1 MFAYISRRWSQSI
14 RPWISDSKL
23 IAFLDR
29 ILHSLLMTTNFISPQ
44 WANRPVYC
52 KALLILGLGNII
64 SYLIHVPVFH
74 GSGLLTV
81 LQCILDDSFLNK
93 SIIEIRSTFT
103 YTQIQNSNIKF
114 DAWILY
120 KNTDLTHVAILYC
133 FTLFFFL
140 LGKLKQISIWSLSSS
155 YHYVLSTTICLFIY
169 LFSFMVE
176 IMPLVAHIQRRNFQ
190 GFLAC

>member
-1 MFAYISRRWSQSI
+1 MFAYVSRRWSQSI

-81 LQCILDDSFLNK
+81 LQCILDDTFLNK
-93 SIIEIRSTFT
+93 FIIEIRSTFT
-103 YTQIQNSNIKF
+103 YTQIKNSNIKF
-114 DAWILY
+114 DAWKKK

-133 FTLFFFL
+133 FTLFFFYL
-140 LGKLKQISIWSLSSS
+140 ANWSKLVS
-155 YHYVLSTTICLFIY
+155 
-169 LFSFMVE
+169 E
-176 IMPLVAHIQRRNFQ
+176 A
-190 GFLAC
+190 